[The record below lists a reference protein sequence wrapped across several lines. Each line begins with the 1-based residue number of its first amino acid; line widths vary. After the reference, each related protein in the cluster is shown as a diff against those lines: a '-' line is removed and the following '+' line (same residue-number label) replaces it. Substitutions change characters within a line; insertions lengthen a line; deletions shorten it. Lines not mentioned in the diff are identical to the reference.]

1 MRRRVLR
8 INDLLRQEIS
18 DILLRLLR
26 DPRLGTLVSITEV
39 RTSDDLQRAGVF
51 VSVLGNE
58 VDRTAAFAALR
69 AASQFIRRELSS
81 RLDLKTI
88 PDLSFHYDDSIE
100 RGARVLAVLNEI
112 GNEIGEE
119 DASQDAQP

>member
-18 DILLRLLR
+18 DILLRVLR

-58 VDRTAAFAALR
+58 VDRTAAFAGLR

-88 PDLSFHYDDSIE
+88 PDLAFYYDDSIE

>member
-39 RTSDDLQRAGVF
+39 RTSDDLQRARVF

-100 RGARVLAVLNEI
+100 RGARVLAALNEM